1 MTETILPVSVMTVTP
16 EIVDVDYTYIILK
29 ANVLYGSKKTNLT
42 AAQIQSLVY
51 NGTIAY
57 CNANLNTFN
66 TTFIISDLIDYV
78 KALDKSIVA
87 VDYEL
92 FLQKRI
98 VPSFDTTKTYTVY
111 FGTGIERAYGDEA
124 LQFTPSFS
132 TYDSNGNFYPNVY
145 IEESPD
151 RTTNID
157 SVNVL
162 AGGSGYSR
170 NSSNFYLALDEHGE
184 IWAWGYNN
192 YGQVGIGPEYHV
204 NSGFNRGPDSR
215 TETVRH
221 PICLTKEV
229 YFNGYRVVDIATMQE
244 SSFALT
250 EDGTLWAWGRNNYG
264 QLGFPTSSSFISTD
278 RSYAPFA
285 IPINW
290 ATYGGIQKFFCS
302 SYENKIG
309 RAHV

>member
-1 MTETILPVSVMTVTP
+1 MTKVLSGSLASGFISGNSSTLSLNAP
-16 EIVDVDYTYIILK
+16 VDVLK
-29 ANVLYGSKKTNLT
+29 ANSLRINNVTRLSKCGYNGFLM
-42 AAQIQSLVY
+42 VY
-51 NGTIAY
+51 NGKVYTCAGNQGTY
-57 CNANLNTFN
+57 NTYANGRGNQYPLNMGYDSLRVVAFPNETGP
-66 TTFIISDLIDYV
+66 
-78 KALDKSIVA
+78 IV
-87 VDYEL
+87 D
-92 FLQKRI
+92 
-98 VPSFDTTKTYTVY
+98 SNNNGYTVAY
-111 FGTGIERAYGDEA
+111 ALFG
-124 LQFTPSFS
+124 
-132 TYDSNGNFYPNVY
+132 NGNLY
-145 IEESPD
+145 
-151 RTTNID
+151 T
-157 SVNVL
+157 
-162 AGGSGYSR
+162 
-170 NSSNFYLALDEHGE
+170 
-184 IWAWGYNN
+184 WGYNN

-302 SYENKIG
+302 SYENSDWLIVLDG
-309 RAHV
+309 QGHVWTAGYNNNGQLGLGNTTNYSSPKQVGALSTWGKLMQNSPSASHTLALIY